1 MPGRFPDLN
10 GGQAADPFS
19 SIPNPNTSEQIAT
32 LLADKQKAL
41 ALVALLGNR
50 FLAQQEELE
59 ERLGQTDSNP
69 QYYSSALSSGDDLE
83 AKTKEWE
90 AENQEMWAQLG
101 THVSRVPLLAIRF
114 VVAHFA
120 DYGLVRVLDYSQR
133 QLSHRASLP

>member
-19 SIPNPNTSEQIAT
+19 TIPNSNTSEQIAA

-59 ERLGQTDSNP
+59 ERLGQTDSSS
-69 QYYSSALSSGDDLE
+69 QYHSSALSVGDDLE

-101 THVSRVPLLAIRF
+101 THVS
-114 VVAHFA
+114 FA
-120 DYGLVRVLDYSQR
+120 LC
-133 QLSHRASLP
+133 